1 MSKLPRE
8 QRDDSRNFHI
18 YGGLV
23 STTLVLFIARAVL
36 LFETLVNSSKQLYDK
51 MTIAILKAP
60 VLFYDTNPVGRI
72 INRFSGDVVILDEL
86 LPYVFVDTLQLF
98 LLSAGTVIFTSAL
111 NPRIILAVV
120 PLMIVFFVIGRL
132 YNKTFREVRRLEAL
146 NRSPVFSHFSDTLE
160 GLASIRAYKKETSFL
175 EELYRFNKKS
185 LSKYRKLLINQDSK
199 LFYVL
204 ETHEISTPPWYGE
217 EVRALYICQNWPA
230 SLIFSQMECTN
241 FDNSSYSTSFKLLQ
255 NGAHYS
261 QNVPF

>member
-1 MSKLPRE
+1 MSKLPSE

-23 STTLVLFIARAVL
+23 STALVLFITRAVL
-36 LFETLVNSSKQLYDK
+36 LFETLVNSSKQLHDK

-72 INRFSGDVVILDEL
+72 MNRFSGDVAILDEF

-111 NPRIILAVV
+111 NPWIILAVV
-120 PLMIVFFVIGRL
+120 PLMIVFFAIGRL
-132 YNKTFREVRRLEAL
+132 FNKTFREVRRLEAL
-146 NRSPVFSHFSDTLE
+146 NRSPVFSRFSDTLA

-175 EELYRFNKKS
+175 EELYRFEKKS
-185 LSKYRKLLINQDSK
+185 LSKYRQLLIIQDSN

-204 ETHEISTPPWYGE
+204 ETHELSTSSWYGE
-217 EVRALYICQNWPA
+217 KLRARSICQ
-230 SLIFSQMECTN
+230 
-241 FDNSSYSTSFKLLQ
+241 K
-255 NGAHYS
+255 
-261 QNVPF
+261 